1 MRIGPTLSTSAYSP
15 TTGGIRVRL
24 SHWWTRHQLKVYPYL
39 FVAPFFILF
48 SIFLAYPVV
57 DAFVLSFMREE
68 GREAPK
74 FIGLTN
80 YSNLVLDPRFLASVR
95 NTSLFAVGSVF
106 ILSSLAFFLA
116 IGINSRVVPW
126 PNVKSFYRLAFFVPL
141 LTSAVVV
148 SLMFGILY
156 DYKSGLLNG
165 ILVSLFG
172 AGAKVGWVRDPHV
185 ALWSILLLA
194 IWQFTG
200 LNSLYFLAGLQN
212 ISKEL
217 EEAAIIDGAGRW
229 TLLTKITLPLLRP
242 VVLFVAVQ
250 AINGSY
256 HLFAQ
261 PYLLTGGGPS
271 DATLTMTMYLYQTGF
286 TYFNLGY
293 ASAIGYTLVII
304 IMAIAAVQL
313 WLFGAFRED

>member
-1 MRIGPTLSTSAYSP
+1 MRSVSTLSRGGNQPGGHSLLSSP
-15 TTGGIRVRL
+15 G
-24 SHWWTRHQLKVYPYL
+24 SWWTRNQLKVYPYL
-39 FVAPFFILF
+39 FIAPFFILF
-48 SIFLAYPVV
+48 TIFLAYPVV
-57 DAFVLSFMREE
+57 DSFVLSFMREE
-68 GREAPK
+68 GKSVPR

-80 YSNLVLDPRFLASVR
+80 YANLIQDPRFLAALK

-106 ILSSLAFFLA
+106 VLSSLAFILA
-116 IGINSRVVPW
+116 IAVNSSLVPW
-126 PNVKSFYRLAFFVPL
+126 LNLKSFYRVAYFVPL

-165 ILVSLFG
+165 VIASVVG
-172 AGAKVGWVRDPHV
+172 ASHKVGWVTDPHV

-200 LNSLYFLAGLQN
+200 LNSLYFVAGLQN
-212 ISKEL
+212 IPKEI

-229 TLLTKITLPLLRP
+229 TLLTKITVPMLRP
-242 VVLFVAVQ
+242 IILFVVVT
-250 AINGSY
+250 AINGAY

-286 TYFNLGY
+286 QYFNLGY
-293 ASAIGYTLVII
+293 ASAIGYTLVIV
-304 IMAIAAVQL
+304 IMIIAAVQL